1 MPLTS
6 PSAALPPSPRLDSQP
21 IPDRS
26 VIEAAWMRKGRT
38 RKIAGGIQLALD
50 GKWTKDDDE
59 DEPLRM
65 GIVVKGAAL

>member
-1 MPLTS
+1 
-6 PSAALPPSPRLDSQP
+6 
-21 IPDRS
+21 
-26 VIEAAWMRKGRT
+26 MRKGRT